1 MGIIIK
7 ITEKFVSINGKTSL
21 LFLVFDRFDR
31 ECCFFCVTMQGNQL
45 RLITYLLEI
54 FVDM

>member
-21 LFLVFDRFDR
+21 L
-31 ECCFFCVTMQGNQL
+31 FCVTMQGNQL